1 VTTRDEELKAVPLWK
16 ADKQKWPPG
25 VRTIGQDEMD
35 CLGIDRAGD
44 LYWDGRPIEVRHFS
58 LTFWQRVAAVLVT
71 AATVITAVATTIQDG
86 PQRATSVGS

>member
-35 CLGIDRAGD
+35 CLGIDLYVVRAF
-44 LYWDGRPIEVRHFS
+44 R
-58 LTFWQRVAAVLVT
+58 
-71 AATVITAVATTIQDG
+71 TVGLAI
-86 PQRATSVGS
+86 